1 MPFFFVPL
9 VLPPFIVKSFSHVL
23 RSAVPNP
30 ERGQGIRIIKG
41 VHHRAA
47 GGNHWWKTLGETING
62 KEVAWTVPL
71 TVLLFGGLLIHKWH
85 QSLRRDLA
93 SLGASVKAA
102 QSDSD
107 QRLQALAVEREVT
120 PSDAT
125 LKFPSLR

>member
-47 GGNHWWKTLGETING
+47 GGNHWWKTLGETMVPTESTAG
-62 KEVAWTVPL
+62 GWLDCTVPL

-85 QSLRRDLA
+85 QSL
-93 SLGASVKAA
+93 AA
-102 QSDSD
+102 VGIWP
-107 QRLQALAVEREVT
+107 A
-120 PSDAT
+120 
-125 LKFPSLR
+125 